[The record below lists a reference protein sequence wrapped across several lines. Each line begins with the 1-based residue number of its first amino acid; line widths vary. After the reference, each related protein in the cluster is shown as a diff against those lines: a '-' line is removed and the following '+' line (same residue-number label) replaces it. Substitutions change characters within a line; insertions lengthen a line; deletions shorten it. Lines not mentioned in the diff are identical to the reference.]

1 MVKNSKIPIIVIGV
15 GFLGEFHIKQIL
27 RINKFSLIGV
37 YDKNKARLKK
47 IALKYGL
54 QEYSSIDEAISNAE
68 AVSIVVPTPI
78 HHEVAIKALKKGC
91 DIFIEKPI
99 SDCIENAIKIK
110 DANKTNKIIQIGH
123 IERYNSAFIDLKKYN
138 PSPKFI
144 ESHRLSTYT
153 NRGTEVSVIHD
164 IMIHDIDIINTLI
177 NSPIIKV
184 NATGVAVVSDTIDIA
199 NARIEFKNG
208 SVANMTASRISVK
221 KMRKMRIFEK
231 NRYFSIDFLKNIVEL
246 HSISNIN
253 QDIVSTKHSS
263 ESNNALYDELNDF
276 ALAIMQRQG
285 VSVDINSAIH
295 ALSIAEKIENIILLD
310 H

>member
-1 MVKNSKIPIIVIGV
+1 
-15 GFLGEFHIKQIL
+15 
-27 RINKFSLIGV
+27 
-37 YDKNKARLKK
+37 
-47 IALKYGL
+47 
-54 QEYSSIDEAISNAE
+54 
-68 AVSIVVPTPI
+68 
-78 HHEVAIKALKKGC
+78 
-91 DIFIEKPI
+91 
-99 SDCIENAIKIK
+99 
-110 DANKTNKIIQIGH
+110 
-123 IERYNSAFIDLKKYN
+123 
-138 PSPKFI
+138 
-144 ESHRLSTYT
+144 
-153 NRGTEVSVIHD
+153 
-164 IMIHDIDIINTLI
+164 
-177 NSPIIKV
+177 SPIIKV

>member
-1 MVKNSKIPIIVIGV
+1 MVKNSKIPITVIGV